1 MLEQAFLRERF
12 ESLLKAEQEVV
23 GAYEQMARMVQ
34 DPVRREAIAQ
44 LVRDKHRHVQ
54 LTQRLLELVE

>member
-1 MLEQAFLRERF
+1 
-12 ESLLKAEQEVV
+12 
-23 GAYEQMARMVQ
+23 MARLVQ